1 MDMQEIALQYIMQ
14 GLSVLPLLPRDKKP
28 AIKGGLS
35 NATREVNI
43 IIPWYA
49 AHPEHNIGIACG
61 AKSRNL
67 IALDLDVSDT
77 KDGTAVL
84 ADFEEKYA
92 ELPHTAAVKTGSGGV
107 HYLYLANE
115 HVQSSVNAILGVDI
129 RAEGSYIVAPPSI
142 HPNGN
147 TYEWIHPLSELA
159 EANQAVYDFI
169 KHVQPKNQ
177 GDKSENRFKLPDQ
190 IKEGERDNTL
200 FKYACQLQE
209 FGATDDEIAQKIN
222 EANLQKCSEP
232 LPDSDI
238 ARIVKS
244 ATKYPKGEKQ
254 SLKTHNKPS
263 QDPDYWQKFVLKSG
277 KVKHNVLAREILD
290 KNKACIIDGVPS
302 VWTGQKWAQGIQ
314 HIKRLC
320 TYYYDGCRKQDKNE
334 VIAYVLEQSK
344 FYVSKK
350 DLDTKPYIQFKNG
363 TYDPTT
369 RKMVDP
375 TPDMFITNQTA
386 VPFDFSSTK
395 GEADAFIARIA
406 ANDKATAKM
415 LRQIIGS
422 AMCSYKPTAQTPM
435 LLGKAQCKGGEA
447 SNGKSTYLNALTTL
461 LGFNNVSSLSLSV
474 MGQRFQAAQMVGK
487 LANIGDDIPDKPIK
501 GEELDTFKKIVTSDM
516 LYTDIKGG
524 EGFSFLPHVLAIF
537 SMNSV
542 PEFED
547 VTGGIL
553 RRLAFVPFRAIFR
566 PDNANYD
573 QNYSKVINSPSNL
586 ARLAYLGVCEVD
598 ELYNTGQFVQ
608 IDGAQE
614 EMYDFVTQNNTV
626 LRWIDEDGLTKRD
639 FIGHSSKDV
648 YENYIEWCERIHS
661 LKYLS
666 QAKVSR
672 EVCKRFDLKSSPT
685 RLPSGRVAKAFQKR

>member
-147 TYEWIHPLSELA
+147 AYEWIHPLSELA

-209 FGATDDEIAQKIN
+209 FGASDDEIAQKIN

-254 SLKTHNKPS
+254 SLKTPDKPS

-302 VWTGQKWAQGIQ
+302 VWNGKRWLQGLNQ
-314 HIKRLC
+314 VKRLC

-334 VIAYVLEQSK
+334 VVAYVLEQSR
-344 FYVSKK
+344 YYISKK
-350 DLDTKPYIQFKNG
+350 DLDTRPYVQFKNC

-369 RKMVDP
+369 GKTLEP
-375 TPDMFITNQTA
+375 TPDMYITNEIA
-386 VPFDFSSTK
+386 VPLDFSSTK
-395 GEADAFIARIA
+395 SEADAFIDRIA
-406 ANDKATAKM
+406 AKDKTTAKA
-415 LRQIIGS
+415 LIQIVAS
-422 AMCSYKPTAQTPM
+422 AMCSYKPTMQTPM

-447 SNGKSTYLNALTTL
+447 SNGKSTYLNVLTAL
-461 LGFNNVSSLSLSV
+461 LGFENVSSLNLSTL
-474 MGQRFQAAQMVGK
+474 GQRFQAGQLIGK

-501 GEELDTFKKIVTSDM
+501 GEELDTFKKIVTSDA
-516 LYTDIKGG
+516 LYTDIKGA
-524 EGFSFLPHVLAIF
+524 EGFSFIPHALPVF
-537 SMNSV
+537 SMNTV

-547 VTGGIL
+547 ITTGIT
-553 RRLAFVPFRAIFR
+553 RRIAFVPFRACFR
-566 PDNANYD
+566 PDDASYD
-573 QNYSKVINSPSNL
+573 QNYAKRINRPSEL
-586 ARLAYLGVCEVD
+586 IRLAYRAIQELP
-598 ELYNTGQFVQ
+598 ELYESCRFAE

-626 LRWIDEDGLTKRD
+626 LRWIDENDLTKRD